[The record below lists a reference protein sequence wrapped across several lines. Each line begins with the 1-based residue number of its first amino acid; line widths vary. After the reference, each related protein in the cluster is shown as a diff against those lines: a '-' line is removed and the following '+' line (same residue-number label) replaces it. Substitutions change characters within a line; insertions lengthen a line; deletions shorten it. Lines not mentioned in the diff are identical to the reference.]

1 MIFQNNFAH
10 LNTDKSA
17 ARWPDFTRHRAPH
30 KPLLLL
36 SVIDLFAQG
45 SIPTNLIELTPELGE
60 LFTLYWSRVF
70 PPHTEKRGNIAMPFY
85 HLQSDGFWQLIPRPG
100 QEAILAGSSK
110 IHAVS
115 RLRELSLG
123 AKLDDGL
130 FRLLQTENGRF
141 QLRETLIQTYFIPP
155 IQENLRQQ
163 TAINLRAHQYSLD
176 LLDAKLPTIDETRP
190 EYQPVRDQG
199 FRRAVTAAYDHRCA
213 FCRIRIRTADGHTA
227 IEAAHIIPWA
237 ISHNDNIH
245 NGLALCRLCHWA
257 FDEGLLTVGKQYH
270 ILTSRQLQ
278 TSENFPGH
286 LTTLQNRPIFT
297 PAAERHHP
305 HPENLAWHHRHAFR
319 PH

>member
-1 MIFQNNFAH
+1 M
-10 LNTDKSA
+10 DS
-17 ARWPDFTRHRAPH
+17 
-30 KPLLLL
+30 
-36 SVIDLFAQG
+36 G
-45 SIPTNLIELTPELGE
+45 SSYLAL
-60 LFTLYWSRVF
+60 R
-70 PPHTEKRGNIAMPFY
+70 
-85 HLQSDGFWQLIPRPG
+85 
-100 QEAILAGSSK
+100 QEAILAGSDK